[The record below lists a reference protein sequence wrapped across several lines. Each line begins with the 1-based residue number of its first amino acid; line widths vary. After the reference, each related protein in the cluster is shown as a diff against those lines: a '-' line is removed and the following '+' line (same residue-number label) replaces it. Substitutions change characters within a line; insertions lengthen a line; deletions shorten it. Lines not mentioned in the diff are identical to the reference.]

1 MKIKYFW
8 IAALLVAILGCGQ
21 KSGSTSGGGESPAP
35 QQTAAAQPQQGSF
48 SSISPADA
56 KRLLETR
63 TDILLVDV
71 RSPEELREGSIKGSV
86 LIPFFSVMRG
96 QHNLVPDKPVI
107 LVCAVG
113 GRSYAAGQMLAAKG
127 FREVYNLSG
136 GMSAWKR
143 AGLPVEYPQP

>member
-1 MKIKYFW
+1 MKTRHFL
-8 IAALLVAILGCGQ
+8 IAGLLVTLLGCGQ
-21 KSGSTSGGGESPAP
+21 NDGNTSGTAQAP
-35 QQTAAAQPQQGSF
+35 AAQQPAAQKGSF

-56 KRLLETR
+56 KKMLETKS
-63 TDILLVDV
+63 DLLLVDV
-71 RSPEELREGSIKGSV
+71 RSPEELREGSINGSV

-96 QHNLVPDKPVI
+96 QHNLPVDKPII

-127 FREVYNLSG
+127 FREIYNLSG

-143 AGLPVEYPQP
+143 AGYPVEYKQP